1 MTQNMRLV
9 ALVVAISLGMV
20 VSADAQDH
28 PATCDAPVAQC
39 AAP

>member
-9 ALVVAISLGMV
+9 ALAVAISLGMV

-28 PATCDAPVAQC
+28 PTPCNAPVAQSGSH
-39 AAP
+39 